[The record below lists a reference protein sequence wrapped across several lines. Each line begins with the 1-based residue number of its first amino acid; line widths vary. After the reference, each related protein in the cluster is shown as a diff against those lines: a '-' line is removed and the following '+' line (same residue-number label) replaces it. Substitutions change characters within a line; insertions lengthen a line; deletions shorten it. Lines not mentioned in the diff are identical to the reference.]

1 MPPFM
6 NDVDVETTPYSVNLV
21 VSELGKLSTVFNY
34 LEFDDNYMKINSD
47 KSHSCMKTRK

>member
-1 MPPFM
+1 MSPFM
-6 NDVDVETTPYSVNLV
+6 SDVDVETTPYSVNLV
-21 VSELGKLSTVFNY
+21 ISKLGKLSTVLNY